1 MAVPSISVGDAHCIP
16 AEPRGMQSP
25 MKNFIRSILKK
36 FDIGAARNMRLQ
48 ALDDVEK
55 EVGVL
60 LENPGE
66 K

>member
-1 MAVPSISVGDAHCIP
+1 
-16 AEPRGMQSP
+16 